1 MKLKY
6 NFVIREIDDTPIA
19 VAVGDDS
26 KYFNGVVKLNF
37 SGRVIFEMINGNDVT
52 MDDIVSNLI
61 DKFDVDKDTAEKSAA
76 LFLDELR
83 KSDLVIE

>member
-26 KYFNGVVKLNF
+26 KFFNGVVKLNS

-52 MDDIVSNLI
+52 LDDIVSNLI
-61 DKFDVDKDTAEKSAA
+61 DKFDIDKDMAEKSAK